1 MMPDPMMMPE
11 PKLEGPGYGWGTFSP
26 DATRLLYAHKGA
38 LTLLDVNSGETL
50 AEIAL
55 PAGYRATHPD
65 WSPDGRHVAI
75 AYVASDRDIGNKDV
89 KESSI
94 ARMSVEGDTFGEPE
108 LLAESEG
115 KDDTLFFP
123 VYSPDS
129 RWLAFARG
137 HGKSK
142 DSESAELFLIAAD
155 GSGEPIA
162 LPRLNH
168 RLRDED
174 GVTDLGNSMPTWAP
188 STRPDVFWLAFSSLR
203 DYGDL
208 LTESDHDQLWGAA
221 IDPARIG
228 GDEDPSYAA
237 FWMPFQDIEE
247 GNHRALWALN
257 PEETCPSAT
266 ELCDGLDSDCDGVVD
281 EDCCEPQPEVC
292 GDGVDNDCNGVADE
306 HCECGQVDLCDNDVD
321 DDCDLVVDEDCL
333 I

>member
-1 MMPDPMMMPE
+1 MLMPDPRME
-11 PKLEGPGYGWGTFSP
+11 EGPGYGWGTFSP
-26 DATRLLYAHKGA
+26 DGTRLLYAHKGA
-38 LTLLDVNSGETL
+38 LTLLDVDSGETL

-55 PAGYRATHPD
+55 PAGHHATHPD

-75 AYVASDRDIGNKDV
+75 AYVASDKDIGNKDV
-89 KESSI
+89 KGSSI
-94 ARMSVEGDTFGEPE
+94 ARLPVEDGDAFGEPE
-108 LLAESEG
+108 LLVESEN

-123 VYSPDS
+123 VHSPDS

-142 DSESAELFLIAAD
+142 DSKSAELFLVAAD
-155 GSGEPIA
+155 GSGEPVV
-162 LPRLNH
+162 LPRLNR

-174 GVTDLGNSMPTWAP
+174 DVIELGNSMPTWAP

-208 LTESDHDQLWGAA
+208 LTESDHDQLWAAA

-228 GDEDPSYAA
+228 EDGDPSYAA
-237 FWMPFQDIEE
+237 FWLPFQDIEE
-247 GNHRALWALN
+247 GNHRAFWALA
-257 PEETCPSAT
+257 PEETCPST
-266 ELCDGLDSDCDGVVD
+266 SELCDDLDSDCDGVVD
-281 EDCCEPQPEVC
+281 EDCCEPEPEVC
-292 GDGVDNDCNGVADE
+292 GDGLDNDCNGVADE
-306 HCECGQVDLCDNDVD
+306 HCECDQVEVCDNELD